1 MARTWRPFEAAYPR
15 ETYTRA
21 GVKDLSDK
29 QLEKEYSRVRREAQE
44 RLRSF
49 RRSKDPLIRESQILA
64 EKEGLYLNKAQIKAA
79 GEGRG
84 LMEDLLIDAMRF
96 LETKRSTVSGQ
107 HAINKKVINSLNAR
121 YGTDENP
128 EPFKESDL
136 KDFGD
141 FMDYARS
148 RKDART
154 YGSDTI
160 ATVYQRGK
168 PQGLSFSDLKKHYK
182 FYVEQIQH
190 GEGDLVKWSREAA
203 AEQKKKYSKKKQT
216 KRKYRSRG

>member
-1 MARTWRPFEAAYPR
+1 MR
-15 ETYTRA
+15 
-21 GVKDLSDK
+21 DLSDK

-49 RRSKDPLIRESQILA
+49 RRSKDPLIRGSQILA

-107 HAINKKVINSLNAR
+107 HAINKKVVNSLNAR
-121 YGTDENP
+121 YGTEENP
-128 EPFKESDL
+128 EPFTEADL

-160 ATVYQRGK
+160 ATAWQRGK
-168 PQGLSFSDLKKHYK
+168 PQGLGFADLKKHYK

-190 GEGDLVKWSREAA
+190 GEEGLVKWSKKAA
-203 AEQKKKYSKKKQT
+203 AEQKQKYSKKKQT